1 MRLWDRRVT
10 VTVGP
15 EGGEG
20 VAVDERFQI
29 EFAVSKSVG
38 ADQNRI
44 DCTIYG
50 LSEQTRTRMMEPG
63 QVIQIEAG
71 YAEGTE
77 VLAIGDITR
86 AVIEY
91 APPEIRTVI
100 EAGDGARALRDRK
113 VNLSF
118 AAGASVQRVLDAIAQ
133 ELALGRR
140 ATGAQVEGEYQEG
153 VSFSGT
159 AKDALDKVT
168 ARAGV
173 TWSIQDGEL
182 QILDREQPSQGRG
195 ALLTPETGLLESPQ
209 RIDDEAFGLERAA
222 GDGYEVRSL
231 LNPKIRPGEPVVIQ
245 SRDVDGQFRVDTV
258 THSGSTRG
266 NDWETVAEV
275 YSDG

>member
-29 EFAVSKSVG
+29 EFSVSKSVG

-50 LSEQTRTRMMEPG
+50 LSEQTRTRMMEPD

-71 YAEGTE
+71 YVDGTE

-86 AVIEY
+86 AVVEY
-91 APPEIRTVI
+91 APPEIRMVI

-182 QILDREQPSQGRG
+182 QILDREKPSQGRG
-195 ALLTPETGLLESPQ
+195 ALLKPETGLLDSPQ
-209 RIDDEAFGLERAA
+209 RIDDEVFGLERAA
-222 GDGYEVRSL
+222 GTGYEVRSL
-231 LNPKIRPGEPVVIQ
+231 LNPKVRPGEAVVIQ

>member
-20 VAVDERFQI
+20 VAVDERFHI
-29 EFAVSKSVG
+29 EFVVSKSVG
-38 ADQNRI
+38 AEQNRI
-44 DCTIYG
+44 DCTKYG
-50 LSEQTRTRMMEPG
+50 LSEQTRARIMEPE

-71 YAEGTE
+71 HAEGTE

-86 AVIEY
+86 AVVEH

-140 ATGAQVEGEYQEG
+140 ATGAQVAGEYQEG

-159 AKDALDKVT
+159 AKDALDRVT

-195 ALLTPETGLLESPQ
+195 ALLTPDTGLLDSPQ

-222 GDGYEVRSL
+222 GTGYEVRSL
-231 LNPKIRPGEPVVIQ
+231 LNPKIRPGEAVVIQ